1 LQCAAVCVAVCCSVV
16 PRVLQR
22 DALITKS
29 RRDSCM
35 STQIYTYMYMYNIYT
50 YICIYTYMYTL
61 MCVDIYV
68 YVYLYTLVQQWH
80 RDFVHCG
87 TPIHLHNVVHP
98 YMCTVVGLV
107 HLDAGD
113 TSSLICGPT
122 SYVCI
127 SYWSHMYII
136 LVPHHVHTCTYRSHI
151 TCTYIYT
158 GPTSTQWLRA
168 LWATLLAE

>member
-1 LQCAAVCVAVCCSVV
+1 
-16 PRVLQR
+16 
-22 DALITKS
+22 
-29 RRDSCM
+29 M
-35 STQIYTYMYMYNIYT
+35 YIYTHWCNNGTGILCIVVHP
-50 YICIYTYMYTL
+50 YICTMWYTHTSA
-61 MCVDIYV
+61 
-68 YVYLYTLVQQWH
+68 Q
-80 RDFVHCG
+80 CG